1 MVYILL
7 SALSLILATFYFK
20 KILKNNFK
28 KSRHLPPVV
37 KAWPLVGALYMLTKD
52 PVNLIRKNYQK
63 YGSVFTIK
71 VLGQSV
77 TLLIGP
83 EVSRHFYTAA
93 DSELSQEEVFKFSV
107 PMFGPG
113 IAYGVSTE
121 KRRQQFQ
128 FLTKGLRPQMLR
140 YYIGQTLAE
149 AQDYF
154 SKWPDSGTID
164 LRHELEHLITLT
176 TTRSLL
182 GRDVRGNLNEEV
194 SSLIRDLAGGVLP
207 ISFIFPYFPIPAH
220 NRRDRARIK
229 LYHIFSNIIN
239 SRKKSLQSEEDLLQ
253 ILLESTYKDG
263 ERNSNEQVTG
273 ILLAILFAGQYN
285 TANAA
290 IRTGVFLLQNKMYF
304 SKALEEQKA
313 VAHRHGSKIDF
324 DILGEMDV
332 LYRCIKEA
340 IRLGS
345 PTIITPRYCQKEFR
359 VTTRDGK
366 EYTIP
371 KGHIVA
377 TSPVMASWLDYL
389 HKDPERYNPDRY
401 LSTVEKEMS
410 SQLFSDISFGG
421 GRHPCPGETFT
432 YNKLKTIWSYLIRN
446 YELDLD
452 SSFPKGEWNGS
463 DKILVHYKRRQLSF

>member
-28 KSRHLPPVV
+28 KSLHLPPVV

-83 EVSRHFYTAA
+83 DVSRHFYTAA
-93 DSELSQEEVFKFSV
+93 DSELSQEEMLKFSV

-113 IAYGVSTE
+113 IAYGVSPE

-154 SKWPDSGTID
+154 SKWPDSGTLD

-176 TTRSLL
+176 TTRCLL
-182 GRDVRGNLNEEV
+182 GRD
-194 SSLIRDLAGGVLP
+194 
-207 ISFIFPYFPIPAH
+207 H
-220 NRRDRARIK
+220 NAA
-229 LYHIFSNIIN
+229 
-239 SRKKSLQSEEDLLQ
+239 
-253 ILLESTYKDG
+253 T
-263 ERNSNEQVTG
+263 T
-273 ILLAILFAGQYN
+273 
-285 TANAA
+285 A
-290 IRTGVFLLQNKMYF
+290 IRTGVFLLQNKIYF
-304 SKALEEQKA
+304 SKALAEQKA
-313 VAHRHGSKIDF
+313 VVHRHGSKIDF

-332 LYRCIKEA
+332 LHRCIKEA

-345 PTIITPRYCQKEFR
+345 PTIITPRYCQKEFM
-359 VTTRDGK
+359 VTTREGK
-366 EYTIP
+366 EYKIP

-377 TSPVMASWLDYL
+377 TSPVMANRLDYL
-389 HKDPERYNPDRY
+389 HNDPERYDPDRY
-401 LSTVEKEMS
+401 LSTIEKEMS

-421 GRHPCPGETFT
+421 GRHACPGEAFT